1 MDDELYK
8 ILFDYV
14 KNQKWDKFKEEL
26 KKLDKNFDI
35 NIRDENYNY
44 LLTYAILFNQPDV
57 VELLMDR
64 NAKIDSFDTEGFSI
78 LYIPIKF
85 RFNNILDILLK

>member
-26 KKLDKNFDI
+26 KKLDKNFPKQVFKPIIEI
-35 NIRDENYNY
+35 NYINSYLETIQELVFFLANY
-44 LLTYAILFNQPDV
+44 
-57 VELLMDR
+57 
-64 NAKIDSFDTEGFSI
+64 
-78 LYIPIKF
+78 
-85 RFNNILDILLK
+85 